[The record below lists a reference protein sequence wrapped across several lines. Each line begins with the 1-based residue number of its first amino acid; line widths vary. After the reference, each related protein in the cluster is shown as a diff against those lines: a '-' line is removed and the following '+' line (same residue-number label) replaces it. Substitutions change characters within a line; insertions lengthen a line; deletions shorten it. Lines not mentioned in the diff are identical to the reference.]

1 MWVIFQKS
9 DGRIVSASADSE
21 IEMSKEAAL
30 KEVVPGVV
38 GAKDVSD
45 YDAIQV
51 KDLEQFR
58 NMTRAVS
65 RGMAR
70 VRTTTAGKQDL
81 VDDSPDSSVLFIT
94 TNAEQFHP
102 VDNVPLIPA
111 DGASFLVVT
120 LQKQNEKGEA
130 LSRKTIDTDVIWLRT
145 DHGFLREDADEPRE
159 KGDIRSVKLVSGTA
173 RFRIYSG
180 TERRLATVQML
191 TTNPELQAGG
201 LRVEF
206 I

>member
-21 IEMSKEAAL
+21 VEMSKEAAL
-30 KEVVPGVV
+30 KEVVQGLT
-38 GAKDVSD
+38 GSRNVSD
-45 YDAIQV
+45 YDAILV
-51 KDLEQFR
+51 KDREQFR

-65 RGMAR
+65 RGDAR
-70 VRTTTAGKQDL
+70 VRTSNLTGKQDL
-81 VDDSPDSSVLFIT
+81 VDDSPDTSSLVIT

-111 DGASFLVVT
+111 DGRSFLIVN
-120 LQKQNEKGEA
+120 LQKVSDKGEA
-130 LSRKTIDTDVIWLRT
+130 LVRKTVDTDVIWLRIN
-145 DHGFLREDADEPRE
+145 HGTLRDNTQDPQP
-159 KGDIRSVKLVSGTA
+159 IRSVKLVSGA
-173 RFRIYSG
+173 ASFRVFSG

-191 TTNPELQAGG
+191 SSNPELQTGG
-201 LRVEF
+201 LQVEF